1 MFYWRNS
8 YQLSVIGCQL
18 RGECVRAY
26 TTFILHATGEVA
38 NLASDGVV
46 QVVFVNQMT
55 RLLPITD
62 NQEAY
67 KNLISRRSSGKL
79 ICIMNTEN
87 QKKIAAE
94 KATEN
99 VQFGMI
105 VGLGTG
111 STVYYALL
119 KLGTM
124 VREGLDIIGIP
135 TSEGTEKIAKA
146 EKIPL
151 TTLATHPIIDLTI
164 DGADEVDAHLNLIK
178 GGGAAL
184 VREKIIANASKEI
197 LIVVDESKVS
207 RVLGTNFPL
216 PVEIVRF
223 GWEAT
228 QAAVNRIC
236 GKSTLRQNASQDAD
250 ASPLITDNG
259 NYILDCHFDG
269 IPAPAEIEMQL
280 NNIPGVVENGIFANR
295 ADQII
300 IGTSSGIQYME

>member
-1 MFYWRNS
+1 
-8 YQLSVIGCQL
+8 
-18 RGECVRAY
+18 
-26 TTFILHATGEVA
+26 
-38 NLASDGVV
+38 
-46 QVVFVNQMT
+46 
-55 RLLPITD
+55 
-62 NQEAY
+62 
-67 KNLISRRSSGKL
+67 
-79 ICIMNTEN
+79 MNTEN

-94 KATEN
+94 KATED
-99 VQFGMI
+99 VRSGMI

-119 KLGTM
+119 KLGAM

-135 TSEGTEKIAKA
+135 TSEGTEKIAFA
-146 EKIPL
+146 QKIPL
-151 TTLATHPIIDLTI
+151 TTLATHPTIDLTI

-207 RVLGTNFPL
+207 RVLGTTFSL

-228 QAAVNRIC
+228 QTEVNRIC
-236 GKSTLRQNASQDAD
+236 GKSTLRQNTSHDK
-250 ASPLITDNG
+250 LITDNG

-269 IPAPAEIEMQL
+269 IPAPQAVEMQL
-280 NNIPGVVENGIFANR
+280 NNIPGVVENGIFVNR
-295 ADQII
+295 ADKII
-300 IGTSSGIQYME
+300 IGTPSGIRYME

>member
-1 MFYWRNS
+1 
-8 YQLSVIGCQL
+8 
-18 RGECVRAY
+18 
-26 TTFILHATGEVA
+26 
-38 NLASDGVV
+38 
-46 QVVFVNQMT
+46 
-55 RLLPITD
+55 
-62 NQEAY
+62 
-67 KNLISRRSSGKL
+67 
-79 ICIMNTEN
+79 MNTEKL
-87 QKKIAAE
+87 KKIAAE

-99 VQFGMI
+99 VRSGMI

-124 VREGLDIIGIP
+124 VSEGLNIVGIP
-135 TSEGTEKIAKA
+135 TSEGTEKIAL
-146 EKIPL
+146 EQKIPL
-151 TTLATHPIIDLTI
+151 TTLATHPTIDLTI

-207 RVLGTNFPL
+207 RVLGTKFPL

-228 QAAVNRIC
+228 QTEVNRIC
-236 GKSTLRQNASQDAD
+236 GKSTLRPDTSQSRD

-269 IPAPAEIEMQL
+269 IPEPAAVEMQL
-280 NNIPGVVENGIFANR
+280 NNIPGVVENGIFVNR
-295 ADQII
+295 VDKII
-300 IGTSSGIQYME
+300 IGMSAGIKYME